1 MRRHVFDDFD
11 KISTSRHYDVVI
23 AGAGLSGLYAALLLD
38 ESLSVA
44 LLVKDRL
51 QQCNSSL
58 AQGGIAAVIRPVD
71 NTEKHL
77 EDTLRAAKGLANEE
91 HVRLMVENGPAE
103 IKNLADLGVSFDTGP
118 GGDYYTTREGGHTE
132 KRVLHCG
139 GDATGAHMIQTLIR
153 KVQAKANV
161 DILED
166 RFLLDVLTNSDKQ
179 ACGVLLLHDEP
190 EILFAPHIIVATGGI
205 GQVYQNTTNQPG
217 ITGDGIAAAIRAG
230 AKTRHMEFVQFHPT
244 AFFDAAKEKTAF
256 LISEAVRGEGGI
268 LRNHQGE
275 AFMEKYHPMKD
286 LAPRDVVS
294 QAIAREMQ
302 NAGAPHVFLDI
313 TSHSRDFL
321 SKRFPTIF
329 GNCRDH
335 GIDMSSQPVPV
346 APSQHYIMGGIHTDS
361 FGRST
366 TERLYACGEAACT
379 GVHGANR
386 LASNSLLE
394 CLVFSR
400 RCAAFINKGTFQR
413 HADEALHANDDK
425 PGFKGD
431 IMAIRK
437 QIKKLMQTHGG
448 IVKNGK
454 GLQQAITGIK
464 KHTAQ
469 LERAR
474 LTTRT
479 EAETYNMGL
488 IALEVLTAALQ
499 REQSIGAHYRADMD
513 H

>member
-1 MRRHVFDDFD
+1 MRRYIFD
-11 KISTSRHYDVVI
+11 KDPGTMPSKSYDVVI
-23 AGAGLSGLYAALLLD
+23 AGGGLAGLYAALSLD
-38 ESLSVA
+38 KELSCA
-44 LLVKDRL
+44 ILVKDEL
-51 QQCNSSL
+51 FTCNSSL
-58 AQGGIAAVIRPVD
+58 AQGGIAAVIRPAD

-91 HVRLMVENGPAE
+91 HVRLMVENGPSE

-118 GGDYYTTREGGHTE
+118 GGDFYTTREGGHTE

-153 KVQAKANV
+153 KVQAKTNV

-190 EILFAPHIIVATGGI
+190 EVLFTPHVIVATGGI

-244 AFFDAAKEKTAF
+244 AFFDAAKGKTAF

-275 AFMEKYHPMKD
+275 AFMEKHHPMKD
-286 LAPRDVVS
+286 LAPRDIVS

-302 NAGAPHVFLDI
+302 NAGVPHVFLDI

-335 GIDMSSQPVPV
+335 GIDMSEQHVPV

-366 TERLYACGEAACT
+366 TEGLYVCGEAACT

-400 RCAAFINKGTFQR
+400 RCADLINKGTFHR
-413 HADEALHANDDK
+413 HSDEALPANDDK

-431 IMAIRK
+431 IMAIRM
-437 QIKKLMQTHGG
+437 QIKSLMQTHGG
-448 IVKNGK
+448 IVKNEK
-454 GLQQAITGIK
+454 GLQQAIADIK
-464 KHTAQ
+464 KHTAR
-469 LERAR
+469 LERAG

-479 EAETYNMGL
+479 EAETYNICL
-488 IALEVLTAALQ
+488 IALEVLIAALK
-499 REQSIGAHYRADMD
+499 RKESVGAHYRT
-513 H
+513 